1 MGSSI
6 LKIQFSLA
14 LLLAAAVSLANSALA
29 APRTYA
35 VLSLAGNSVT
45 TVLERE
51 NTGSK
56 LDQNYRTVMAIA
68 EPLFDEA
75 FIHGAN
81 TAIKQKQPDAK
92 TVLLLTADQELY
104 KAQNDMFDAAASNA
118 DNRTYLKSLL
128 TNRGATHL
136 VLVTKAHGE
145 AEVRIGH
152 DRIGKGRLEG
162 LGFYMNNGVEILNT
176 ESLDRGRGVLAPYV
190 YVKVRLIDAASMA
203 VLHEEVLRQVIPI
216 GNYEPGKDQAAWNTL
231 SSKDKVVYLQEAIKT
246 AMEEVVP
253 KVLD

>member
-1 MGSSI
+1 M
-6 LKIQFSLA
+6 KMQFSLA
-14 LLLAAAVSLANSALA
+14 LLLAAAISLANGALA

-136 VLVTKAHGE
+136 VLISKAHGE
-145 AEVRIGH
+145 AEVRIGNE
-152 DRIGKGRLEG
+152 RIGKGRLEG
-162 LGFYMNNGVEILNT
+162 LGFYMNNSFGFINT
-176 ESLDRGRGVLAPYV
+176 DSKAQGTGILAPYV
-190 YVKVRLIDAASMA
+190 YVKVRLIDAATMD
-203 VLHEEVLRQVIPI
+203 VMHEEIIRQAWAV
-216 GNYEPGKDQAAWNTL
+216 GNFNPGKDHAAWSAL
-231 SSKDKVVYLQEAIKT
+231 SSQDKVVYLQEAIKT

>member
-1 MGSSI
+1 M
-6 LKIQFSLA
+6 KMQFSLA
-14 LLLAAAVSLANSALA
+14 LLLAAAINLANSALA

-45 TVLERE
+45 TVLERA

-56 LDQNYRTVMAIA
+56 IDQNYRSVMPIA

-75 FIHGAN
+75 LIQATN
-81 TAIKQKQPDAK
+81 TVIKQMQPDAK

-104 KAQNDMFDAAASNA
+104 KAQNDMFEFASSNS

-128 TNRGATHL
+128 TNRAATHL
-136 VLVTKAHGE
+136 VLITKSHGE

-152 DRIGKGRLEG
+152 NRIGKGRLEG
-162 LGFYMNNGVEILNT
+162 LGFYMNNSFSFINT
-176 ESLDRGRGVLAPYV
+176 ETKAQGTGILAPYV
-190 YVKVRLIDAASMA
+190 YVKVRLIDAATMD
-203 VLHEEVLRQVIPI
+203 VLHEEIIKQAWAV
-216 GNYEPGKDQAAWNTL
+216 GNYEPGKDQAAWSAL
-231 SSKDKVVYLQEAIKT
+231 SSKAKVQYLQEAIKV
-246 AMEEVVP
+246 AMEDIVP